1 MGPLDMGV
9 RIRIII
15 DHELNDAC
23 TGRMKRVWDAPVRL
37 WPHSRRIFS
46 ADIVLIE
53 LGKEYRVSLSLIRPK
68 KKKAC
73 AWSIGTVGEV
83 QNTAMWLFTSC
94 SGEVIDKV
102 F

>member
-1 MGPLDMGV
+1 MYWEDETGMG
-9 RIRIII
+9 R
-15 DHELNDAC
+15 
-23 TGRMKRVWDAPVRL
+23 GRMCEWDAPVRL

-53 LGKEYRVSLSLIRPK
+53 LGKEYRVSLSLIRQ

-73 AWSIGTVGEV
+73 AWSIGTVGEM